1 MFHAR
6 VMFLARGITSG
17 EYRYMLF
24 AGIHPLCRVCDI
36 PLVDISHKTG
46 IGFVNRNDI
55 AIILVA
61 RLPHKH
67 RRTRLEGRTPGGV
80 PEHAPRGLRLHP
92 TYRRPTSGVR
102 FSSVKNTLVL
112 CFVSCYV

>member
-1 MFHAR
+1 MRITRQSAIAQNCHHHSSRSDKQRHRSA
-6 VMFLARGITSG
+6 VSDARGITSG

-61 RLPHKH
+61 RLPHK
-67 RRTRLEGRTPGGV
+67 RRRMRLEGRTPEGF
-80 PEHAPRGLRLHP
+80 RGMSR
-92 TYRRPTSGVR
+92 V
-102 FSSVKNTLVL
+102 V
-112 CFVSCYV
+112 